1 LNLIRQAPIVVKTGM
16 ADFAKVS
23 LILRRLLATLALAI
37 LLASVT
43 ACFDQGTAGVLF
55 LPTWAA
61 LFFGWQC
68 LSRKLNFNINI
79 SKAPRPRPRR
89 STAWGRVIVTGL
101 VASGIA
107 FGIALFPV
115 ADFSAIAGPLIWIA
129 LYYGWPAMSRRLP
142 LPESWKVKAQSD
154 IAAPAPKPTFWRL
167 LGRGA
172 LAMFGIVTVMILL
185 TWMVTAP
192 IAHSMR
198 RARKVHDSIRVGMT
212 MPEVVD
218 ASRDCDLFGVTSE
231 SVSDVSAAGDTVPA
245 MSFSRNRDGS
255 YQVDGV
261 ALTET
266 QAAERLQTNLHDRY
280 RWRSNCVYVNMT
292 PMHVS
297 FSVIF
302 RPDGRVG
309 EVTPVHG
316 WD

>member
-1 LNLIRQAPIVVKTGM
+1 M

-23 LILRRLLATLALAI
+23 VILRRLVATLALAI

-43 ACFDQGTAGVLF
+43 ACFDQGAAGVLF

-61 LFFGWQC
+61 LFFGWQY
-68 LSRKLNFNINI
+68 LRRTLNFNINI

-101 VASGIA
+101 VA
-107 FGIALFPV
+107 FGIALLPV
-115 ADFSAIAGPLIWIA
+115 TDFSAVAGPLIWVA
-129 LYYGWPAMSRRLP
+129 LYYGWPALSRRLP

-154 IAAPAPKPTFWRL
+154 MVSSAPKPGFWRL

-172 LAMFGIVTVMILL
+172 LAMLGIITVMALL
-185 TWMVTAP
+185 PGMMMVP
-192 IAHSMR
+192 IAHSMT

-212 MPEVVD
+212 VPEVVD
-218 ASRDCDLFGVTSE
+218 ASRDCDLFGAVSE
-231 SVSDVSAAGDTVPA
+231 SVSDDHAVGDSVPT
-245 MSFSRNRDGS
+245 MSLSRNRDGT
-255 YQVDGV
+255 YRVNGV

-266 QAAERLQTNLHDRY
+266 QAGERLQAKLHDGY
-280 RWRSNCVYVNMT
+280 RWRSNCLYVNMT

-302 RPDGRVG
+302 GPDRRVT
-309 EVTPVHG
+309 EVTPVRG

>member
-1 LNLIRQAPIVVKTGM
+1 VVKTGM

-23 LILRRLLATLALAI
+23 LIVRRLLATLALAI

-43 ACFDQGTAGVLF
+43 ACFDQWAAGVLF

-61 LFFGWQC
+61 LFFGWQY

-79 SKAPRPRPRR
+79 SKTSRPRPRR
-89 STAWGRVIVTGL
+89 STAWGRVMVTGL

-107 FGIALFPV
+107 FGIALLPV
-115 ADFSAIAGPLIWIA
+115 ADFSAMAGPLIWIV

-142 LPESWKVKAQSD
+142 LPDSWKVNVQPDTSS
-154 IAAPAPKPTFWRL
+154 APKATFWRL

-172 LAMFGIVTVMILL
+172 FAMFGIVAMMTLL
-185 TWMVTAP
+185 TGMVMAP

-198 RARKVHDSIRVGMT
+198 RAREVHDSIRVGMT
-212 MPEVVD
+212 VTEVLD
-218 ASRDCDLFGVTSE
+218 ASRDCDVFGAASE
-231 SVSDVSAAGDTVPA
+231 SSNDDDNATGNGVHA
-245 MSFSRNRDGS
+245 MSLSRNRDGT
-255 YQVDGV
+255 YRVHDGV
-261 ALTET
+261 ADPDIALTET
-266 QAAERLQTNLHDRY
+266 QAGERLQATMHDGY
-280 RWRSNCVYVNMT
+280 QWRSNCVYVNMT

-302 RPDGRVG
+302 GPDGRVA